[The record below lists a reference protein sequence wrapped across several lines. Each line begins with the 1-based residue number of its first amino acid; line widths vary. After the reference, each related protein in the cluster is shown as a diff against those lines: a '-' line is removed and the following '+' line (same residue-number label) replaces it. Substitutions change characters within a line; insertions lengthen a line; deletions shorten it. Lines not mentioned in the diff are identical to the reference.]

1 MRYFFYIYLLVF
13 NVNFLLAQET
23 QSKSRIDE
31 IVVTAELNDIDAYN
45 ISSSISVITENDI
58 FKRNANHLE
67 DLLFITPNVNYSSGA
82 SRGKFYQIRGIGE
95 RSEFTEPVNYS
106 VGVIIDGIDFTGI
119 ALGASTFDVK
129 QVEVLRGPQGTLYG
143 ANALAGLI
151 NIVSNDPTED
161 FYSEISGSISEF
173 GGKDLGIIISNSS
186 DNNFGYRLGLKRSKS
201 DGYVKNVYLKRDD
214 TNDIDETISRA
225 KFTKNND
232 TAKLTL
238 NIFYADI
245 DNGYDAFSLDNTRNT
260 YSDEPGY
267 DRQKTTAI
275 STKLEKIL
283 RNSDAIEILVSFTDS
298 ELGYAYDEDWSNNR
312 ICDKTLCDS
321 KLLGFDLWYSS
332 FDSFN
337 RDNKNHS
344 IDLRYIANSKNTNWV
359 IGLYNRDQDINLI
372 RKYTSLQNDFK
383 SSFDTRNSAIY
394 GQFTNNITSKIKFQA
409 GLRYEDRKADYLDN
423 NGPIPDGFFCIAIYP
438 RPDSCLFDNKYSKSE
453 NFWGGQI
460 SLQNQVNE
468 NSMIYVLLSR
478 GYKPGGV
485 NIDGQISQEN
495 LNYESETMWN
505 YELGIKTSNT
515 NKTIFLQASVFY
527 QDRDDV
533 QTKQSLIT
541 SIDSGIEGG
550 DCPCSFADYIGNAAS
565 GSNYGLELEFL
576 WIPNDKIEIFS
587 TLGLLETEFKDFIS
601 YSHINADP
609 ENGRGFDLSGRDQSH
624 APKYQLNLSFIYSLR
639 ENLFFNLNLEAK
651 DEFYFSDRHNSKS
664 NSYSLLNFM
673 VSYKKNFYEINFYGK
688 NITDED
694 YQTRGFG
701 SFGNDPR
708 KFYIT
713 EQYNQYA
720 APRVFGINGKRFF

>member
-1 MRYFFYIYLLVF
+1 MRFLFYVCLLVF
-13 NVNFLLAQET
+13 NINYLPAQEI
-23 QSKSRIDE
+23 QSQSRIDE
-31 IVVTAELNDIDAYN
+31 IVVTAEFNNIDAYS
-45 ISSSISVITENDI
+45 ISSSISVIGENDI
-58 FKRNANHLE
+58 SKRNANHLE
-67 DLLFITPNVNYSSGA
+67 DLLFIAPNVNYSSGA

-129 QVEVLRGPQGTLYG
+129 QIEVLRGPQGTLYG

-151 NIVSNDPTED
+151 NIVSNDPTEN

-173 GGKDLGIIISNSS
+173 GGKDFGIILSNSN
-186 DNNFGYRLGLKRSKS
+186 DNNFGYRLGIKNSKS
-201 DGYVKNVYLKRDD
+201 DGFIKNVYLNRDD

-232 TAKLTL
+232 TTKLTL

-245 DNGYDAFSLDNTRNT
+245 DNGYDAFSLDNTRTT

-267 DRQKTTAI
+267 DRQKTTAA
-275 STKLEKIL
+275 SAKFEKTL
-283 RNSDAIEILVSFTDS
+283 RNSHTIEILASFADS
-298 ELGYAYDEDWSNNR
+298 ELGYAYDEDWSNTG
-312 ICDKTLCDS
+312 ICEKTPCDS
-321 KLLGFDLWYSS
+321 ALFGFDWWYSS

-337 RDNKNHS
+337 RDNTNHS
-344 IDLRYIANSKNTNWV
+344 IDLRYISNSENINWV
-359 IGLYNRDQDINLI
+359 VGLYNRDQDINLI
-372 RKYTSLQNDFK
+372 RKYTYLQNDFK

-394 GQFTNNITSKIKFQA
+394 GQFTNNLTDKIKFQA

-423 NGPIPDGFFCIAIYP
+423 NGPIPEGFFCIEIYP

-453 NFWGGQI
+453 NFWGGQV
-460 SLQNQVNE
+460 SLQNQIFDNT
-468 NSMIYVLLSR
+468 MIYALLSR

-485 NIDGQISQEN
+485 NIDGQISQQN
-495 LNYESETMWN
+495 LNYDSETMWN
-505 YELGIKTSNT
+505 YELGVKTNNQ
-515 NKTIFLQASVFY
+515 NKTIFLQTSVFY

-533 QTKQSLIT
+533 QTKQSLVT
-541 SIDSGIEGG
+541 SIDSGIVGG

-576 WIPNDKIEIFS
+576 WILNNKIEIFS
-587 TLGLLETEFKDFIS
+587 TLGLLETEFKNFIS

-609 ENGRGFDLSGRDQSH
+609 ENGRGFDLSGREQSH
-624 APKYQLNLSFIYSLR
+624 APKYQFSLSLNYNLS

-651 DEFYFSDRHNSKS
+651 DEFYFSDRHDSKS
-664 NSYSLLNFM
+664 KSYNLLNFV
-673 VSYKKNFYEINFYGK
+673 VSYKKNSYEINFYGK

>member
-13 NVNFLLAQET
+13 SINFVSAQET
-23 QSKSRIDE
+23 QSQLRIDE
-31 IVVTAELNDIDAYN
+31 IVVTAEFNDVDAYN
-45 ISSSISVITENDI
+45 ISSSISVISENDI

-151 NIVSNDPTED
+151 NIVSNDPTEN

-173 GGKDLGIIISNSS
+173 GGKDFGIILSNSN
-186 DNNFGYRLGLKRSKS
+186 DNNFGYRLGIKNSKS
-201 DGYVKNVYLKRDD
+201 DGFIKNVYLNRDD

-232 TAKLTL
+232 TTKLTL

-245 DNGYDAFSLDNTRNT
+245 DNGYDAFSLDNTRTT

-267 DRQKTTAI
+267 DRQKTTAA
-275 STKLEKIL
+275 SAKFEKTL
-283 RNSDAIEILVSFTDS
+283 RNSHTIEILASFADS
-298 ELGYAYDEDWSNNR
+298 ELGYAYDEDWSNTG
-312 ICDKTLCDS
+312 ICEKTPCDS
-321 KLLGFDLWYSS
+321 ALFGFDWWYSS

-337 RDNKNHS
+337 RDNTNHS
-344 IDLRYIANSKNTNWV
+344 IDLRYISNSENTNWV
-359 IGLYNRDQDINLI
+359 VGLYNRDQDINLI
-372 RKYTSLQNDFK
+372 RKYTYLQNDFK

-394 GQFTNNITSKIKFQA
+394 GQFTNNLTDKIKFQA

-423 NGPIPDGFFCIAIYP
+423 NGPIPEGFFCIEIYP

-460 SLQNQVNE
+460 SLQNQIIE
-468 NSMIYVLLSR
+468 NTMIYALLSR

-485 NIDGQISQEN
+485 NIDGQISQQN
-495 LNYESETMWN
+495 LNYDSETMWN
-505 YELGIKTSNT
+505 YELGVKTNNQ

-533 QTKQSLIT
+533 QTKQSLVT
-541 SIDSGIEGG
+541 SIDSGIVGG

-576 WIPNDKIEIFS
+576 WILNNKIEIFS
-587 TLGLLETEFKDFIS
+587 TLGLLETEFKNFIS

-609 ENGRGFDLSGRDQSH
+609 ENGRGFDLSGREQSH
-624 APKYQLNLSFIYSLR
+624 APKYQFNLSLNYNLS

-651 DEFYFSDRHNSKS
+651 DEFYFSDRHDSKS
-664 NSYSLLNFM
+664 KSYNLLNFV
-673 VSYKKNFYEINFYGK
+673 VSYKKNSYEINFYGK

>member
-1 MRYFFYIYLLVF
+1 MRYFFYAYLLIF
-13 NVNFLLAQET
+13 NINFLSAQET
-23 QSKSRIDE
+23 QSQSRIDE
-31 IVVTAELNDIDAYN
+31 IVVTAEFNDIDAYN

-173 GGKDLGIIISNSS
+173 GGRDFGVIISNSN
-186 DNNFGYRLGLKRSKS
+186 DNNFGYRLGFKNSKS
-201 DGYVKNVYLKRDD
+201 DGFIKNVFLNRDD
-214 TNDIDETISRA
+214 TNDINETISRA

-232 TAKLTL
+232 STKLIL

-245 DNGYDAFSLDNTRNT
+245 DNGYDAFSLDNTRTT

-267 DRQKTTAI
+267 DRQRTTAV
-275 STKLEKIL
+275 STKIEKIL
-283 RNSDAIEILVSFTDS
+283 RNSDTIEILASFADS
-298 ELGYAYDEDWSNNR
+298 ELGYAYDEDWSNTG
-312 ICDKTLCDS
+312 ICDKTPCDS
-321 KLLGFDLWYSS
+321 KLFGFDWWYSS

-344 IDLRYIANSKNTNWV
+344 IDLRYISNSKNINWV

-372 RKYTSLQNDFK
+372 RKYTYLQNDFK

-394 GQFTNNITSKIKFQA
+394 GQFTNNFTGKIKLQA

-423 NGPIPDGFFCIAIYP
+423 NGPVPEGFFCIAIYP
-438 RPDSCLFDNKYSKSE
+438 RPDSCLFDNNYSKSE

-460 SLQNQVNE
+460 SLQNQINK
-468 NSMIYVLLSR
+468 NSMIYALLSR

-485 NIDGQISQEN
+485 NIDGQIRQEN
-495 LNYESETMWN
+495 LNYDSETMWN
-505 YELGIKTSNT
+505 YELGIKTNNQ

-533 QTKQSLIT
+533 QTKQSLVT
-541 SIDSGIEGG
+541 SIDSGIVGG

-576 WIPNDKIEIFS
+576 WILNNKVEIFS
-587 TLGLLETEFKDFIS
+587 TLGLLETEFKNFIS

-609 ENGRGFDLSGRDQSH
+609 GNGRGFDLSGREQSH
-624 APKYQLNLSFIYSLR
+624 APKYQFNLSLNYNLS

-651 DEFYFSDRHNSKS
+651 DEFYFSDRHDSKS
-664 NSYSLLNFM
+664 KSYNLLNF
-673 VSYKKNFYEINFYGK
+673 VISYKKNSYEINFYGK

>member
-1 MRYFFYIYLLVF
+1 MRYLFYVCLLVF
-13 NVNFLLAQET
+13 NTNYLSAQEI
-23 QSKSRIDE
+23 QSQSRIDE
-31 IVVTAELNDIDAYN
+31 IVVTAEFNDIDAYS
-45 ISSSISVITENDI
+45 ISSSISVIGENDI
-58 FKRNANHLE
+58 SKRNANHLE
-67 DLLFITPNVNYSSGA
+67 DLLFIAPNVNYSSGA

-129 QVEVLRGPQGTLYG
+129 QVEILRGPQGTLYG

-173 GGKDLGIIISNSS
+173 GGKDFGIIISNSNE
-186 DNNFGYRLGLKRSKS
+186 NNFGYRLGFKNSKS
-201 DGYVKNVYLKRDD
+201 DGFVKNVFLNRND

-232 TAKLTL
+232 TTKLTL

-245 DNGYDAFSLDNTRNT
+245 DNGYDAFSLDNNRNT

-267 DRQKTTAI
+267 DRQKTTAA
-275 STKLEKIL
+275 STIFEKTL
-283 RNSDAIEILVSFTDS
+283 RNNNTIEILASFSDS
-298 ELGYAYDEDWSNNR
+298 ELGYAYDEDWSNTG
-312 ICDKTLCDS
+312 ICEKTPCDS
-321 KLLGFDLWYSS
+321 TLFGFDWWYSS

-337 RDNKNHS
+337 RDNTNHS
-344 IDLRYIANSKNTNWV
+344 IDLRYISNSENVNWV
-359 IGLYNRDQDINLI
+359 VGLYNRDQDINLI
-372 RKYTSLQNDFK
+372 RKYTYLQNDFK

-394 GQFTNNITSKIKFQA
+394 GQFTNNFTNKIKFQA
-409 GLRYEDRKADYLDN
+409 GLRYEDRRADYLDN
-423 NGPIPDGFFCIAIYP
+423 NGPVPEGFVCIEVYP
-438 RPDSCLFDNKYSKSE
+438 RPDSCLFDNNYSKSE

-460 SLQNQVNE
+460 SLQNQITE
-468 NSMIYVLLSR
+468 NTMIYVLLSR

-485 NIDGQISQEN
+485 NIDGQISQQN
-495 LNYESETMWN
+495 LNYDSETMWN
-505 YELGIKTSNT
+505 YELGVKTNNQ

-533 QTKQSLIT
+533 QTKQSLVT
-541 SIDSGIEGG
+541 SIDSGIVGG

-576 WIPNDKIEIFS
+576 WILNNKIEIFS
-587 TLGLLETEFKDFIS
+587 TLGLLETEFKNFIS

-609 ENGRGFDLSGRDQSH
+609 ENGRGFDLSGREQSH
-624 APKYQLNLSFIYSLR
+624 APKYQFNLSLNYNLS

-651 DEFYFSDRHNSKS
+651 DEFYFSDRHDSKS
-664 NSYSLLNFM
+664 KSYNLLNFV
-673 VSYKKNFYEINFYGK
+673 VSYKKNSYEINFYGK

>member
-1 MRYFFYIYLLVF
+1 MRYFFYVYLLVF
-13 NVNFLLAQET
+13 NINFLSAQEI
-23 QSKSRIDE
+23 QSPSRIDE
-31 IVVTAELNDIDAYN
+31 IVVTAEFNDIDAYN
-45 ISSSISVITENDI
+45 ISSSISVISGNDI
-58 FKRNANHLE
+58 SKRNANHLE

-129 QVEVLRGPQGTLYG
+129 QVEILRGPQGTLYG

-173 GGKDLGIIISNSS
+173 GGKDFGIIISNSNE
-186 DNNFGYRLGLKRSKS
+186 NNFGYRLGFKNSKS
-201 DGYVKNVYLKRDD
+201 DGFVKNVFLNRND

-232 TAKLTL
+232 TTKLTL

-245 DNGYDAFSLDNTRNT
+245 DNGYDAFSLDNNRNT

-267 DRQKTTAI
+267 DRQKTTAA
-275 STKLEKIL
+275 STIFEKTL
-283 RNSDAIEILVSFTDS
+283 RNNNTIEILASFSDS
-298 ELGYAYDEDWSNNR
+298 ELGYAYDEDWSNTG
-312 ICDKTLCDS
+312 ICEKTPCDS
-321 KLLGFDLWYSS
+321 TLFGFDWWYSS

-337 RDNKNHS
+337 RDNTNHS
-344 IDLRYIANSKNTNWV
+344 IDLRYISNSENVNWV
-359 IGLYNRDQDINLI
+359 VGLYNRDQDINLI
-372 RKYTSLQNDFK
+372 RKYTYLQNDFK

-394 GQFTNNITSKIKFQA
+394 GQFTNNFTNKIKFQA
-409 GLRYEDRKADYLDN
+409 GLRYEDRRADYLDN
-423 NGPIPDGFFCIAIYP
+423 NGPVPEGFVCIEVYP
-438 RPDSCLFDNKYSKSE
+438 RPDSCLFDNNYSKSE

-460 SLQNQVNE
+460 SLQNQITE
-468 NSMIYVLLSR
+468 NTMIYVLLSR

-485 NIDGQISQEN
+485 NIDGQISQQN
-495 LNYESETMWN
+495 LNYDSETMWN
-505 YELGIKTSNT
+505 YELGVKTNNQ

-533 QTKQSLIT
+533 QTKQSLVT
-541 SIDSGIEGG
+541 SIDSGIVGG

-576 WIPNDKIEIFS
+576 WILNNKIEIFS
-587 TLGLLETEFKDFIS
+587 TLGLLETEFKNFIS

-609 ENGRGFDLSGRDQSH
+609 ENGRGFDLSGREQSH
-624 APKYQLNLSFIYSLR
+624 APKYQFNLSLNYNLS

-651 DEFYFSDRHNSKS
+651 DEFYFSDRHDSKS
-664 NSYSLLNFM
+664 KSYNLLNFV
-673 VSYKKNFYEINFYGK
+673 VSYKKNSYEINFYGK

>member
-1 MRYFFYIYLLVF
+1 MRFLFYVCLLVF
-13 NVNFLLAQET
+13 NINYLPAQEI
-23 QSKSRIDE
+23 QSQSRIDE
-31 IVVTAELNDIDAYN
+31 IVVTAEFNNIDAYS
-45 ISSSISVITENDI
+45 ISSSISVIGENDI
-58 FKRNANHLE
+58 SKRNANHLE
-67 DLLFITPNVNYSSGA
+67 DLLFIAPNVNYSSGA

-129 QVEVLRGPQGTLYG
+129 QIEVLRGPQGTLYG

-173 GGKDLGIIISNSS
+173 GGRDFGIILSNSN
-186 DNNFGYRLGLKRSKS
+186 DNNFGYRLGFKNSKS
-201 DGYVKNVYLKRDD
+201 DGFIKNVYLNRDD

-225 KFTKNND
+225 KFTKNNA

-245 DNGYDAFSLDNTRNT
+245 DNGYDAFSLDNTRIT

-267 DRQKTTAI
+267 DRQKTTAA
-275 STKLEKIL
+275 STKFEKTL
-283 RNSDAIEILVSFTDS
+283 RNSDIIEILASFADS
-298 ELGYAYDEDWSNNR
+298 ELGYAYDEDWSNTR
-312 ICDKTLCDS
+312 ICNNTPCDS
-321 KLLGFDLWYSS
+321 TLFGFDWWYSS

-344 IDLRYIANSKNTNWV
+344 IDLRYISNSENINWV
-359 IGLYNRDQDINLI
+359 VGLYNRDQDINLI
-372 RKYTSLQNDFK
+372 RKYTYLQNDFK

-394 GQFTNNITSKIKFQA
+394 GQFTNKLTNKIRFQV
-409 GLRYEDRKADYLDN
+409 GLRYEDRRADYLDN
-423 NGPIPDGFFCIAIYP
+423 NGPVPEGFFCIAIYP

-460 SLQNQVNE
+460 SLQNQISDNT
-468 NSMIYVLLSR
+468 MIYALLSR

-485 NIDGQISQEN
+485 NIDGQISQQN
-495 LNYESETMWN
+495 LNYDSETMWN
-505 YELGIKTSNT
+505 YELGVKTNNQ
-515 NKTIFLQASVFY
+515 NKTIFLQTSVFY

-533 QTKQSLIT
+533 QTKQSLVT
-541 SIDSGIEGG
+541 SIDSGIVGG

-576 WIPNDKIEIFS
+576 WILNNKIEIFS
-587 TLGLLETEFKDFIS
+587 TLGLLETEFKNFIS

-609 ENGRGFDLSGRDQSH
+609 ENGRGFDLSGREQSH
-624 APKYQLNLSFIYSLR
+624 APKYQFSLSLNYNLS

-651 DEFYFSDRHNSKS
+651 DEFYFSDRHDSKS
-664 NSYSLLNFM
+664 KSYNLLNFV
-673 VSYKKNFYEINFYGK
+673 VSYKKNSYEINFYGK

-720 APRVFGINGKRFF
+720 ATRVFGINGKRIF

>member
-1 MRYFFYIYLLVF
+1 MRYLFYVCLLVF
-13 NVNFLLAQET
+13 NTNYLLAQEI
-23 QSKSRIDE
+23 QSQSRIDE
-31 IVVTAELNDIDAYN
+31 IVVTAEFNNIDAYS
-45 ISSSISVITENDI
+45 ISSSISVIGENDI
-58 FKRNANHLE
+58 SKRNANHLE
-67 DLLFITPNVNYSSGA
+67 DLLFIAPNVNYSSGA

-129 QVEVLRGPQGTLYG
+129 QIEVLRGPQGTLYG

-151 NIVSNDPTED
+151 NIVSNDPTEN

-173 GGKDLGIIISNSS
+173 GGKDFGIILSNSN
-186 DNNFGYRLGLKRSKS
+186 DNNFGYRLGIKNSKS
-201 DGYVKNVYLKRDD
+201 DGFIKNVYLNRDD

-225 KFTKNND
+225 KFTKNNA

-245 DNGYDAFSLDNTRNT
+245 DNGYDAFSLDNTRIT

-267 DRQKTTAI
+267 DRQKTTAA
-275 STKLEKIL
+275 STKFEKTL
-283 RNSDAIEILVSFTDS
+283 RNSDIIEILASFADS
-298 ELGYAYDEDWSNNR
+298 ELGYAYDEDWSNTG
-312 ICDKTLCDS
+312 ICEKTPCDS
-321 KLLGFDLWYSS
+321 ALFGFDWWYSS

-337 RDNKNHS
+337 RDNTNHS
-344 IDLRYIANSKNTNWV
+344 IDLRYISNSENTNWV
-359 IGLYNRDQDINLI
+359 VGLYNRDQDINLI
-372 RKYTSLQNDFK
+372 RKYTYLQNDFK

-394 GQFTNNITSKIKFQA
+394 GQFTNKLTNKIRFQV
-409 GLRYEDRKADYLDN
+409 GLRYEDRRADYLDN
-423 NGPIPDGFFCIAIYP
+423 NGPVPEGFFCIAIYP

-460 SLQNQVNE
+460 SLQNQISDNT
-468 NSMIYVLLSR
+468 MIYALLSR

-485 NIDGQISQEN
+485 NIDGQISQQN

-505 YELGIKTSNT
+505 YELGVKTNNQ
-515 NKTIFLQASVFY
+515 NKTIFLQTSVFY

-533 QTKQSLIT
+533 QTKQSLVT
-541 SIDSGIEGG
+541 SIDSGIVGG

-576 WIPNDKIEIFS
+576 WILNNKIEIFS
-587 TLGLLETEFKDFIS
+587 TLGLLETEFKNFIS

-609 ENGRGFDLSGRDQSH
+609 GNGIGFDLSGREQSH
-624 APKYQLNLSFIYSLR
+624 APKYQFNLSLNYNLS

-651 DEFYFSDRHNSKS
+651 DEFYFSDRHDSKS
-664 NSYSLLNFM
+664 KSYNLLNFV
-673 VSYKKNFYEINFYGK
+673 VSYKKNSYEINFYGK

>member
-13 NVNFLLAQET
+13 SINFVSAQET
-23 QSKSRIDE
+23 QSQLRIDE
-31 IVVTAELNDIDAYN
+31 IVVTAEFNDVDAYN
-45 ISSSISVITENDI
+45 ISSSISVISENDI

-151 NIVSNDPTED
+151 NIVSNDPTEN

-173 GGKDLGIIISNSS
+173 GGKDFGIILSNSN
-186 DNNFGYRLGLKRSKS
+186 DNNFGYRLGFKNSKS
-201 DGYVKNVYLKRDD
+201 DGFVKNIYLNRDD

-232 TAKLTL
+232 TTKLTL

-245 DNGYDAFSLDNTRNT
+245 DNGYDAFSLDNTRTT

-267 DRQKTTAI
+267 DRQKTTAA
-275 STKLEKIL
+275 SAKFEKTL
-283 RNSDAIEILVSFTDS
+283 RNSHTIEILASFADS
-298 ELGYAYDEDWSNNR
+298 ELGYAYDEDWSNTG
-312 ICDKTLCDS
+312 ICEKTPCDS
-321 KLLGFDLWYSS
+321 ALFGFDWWYSS

-337 RDNKNHS
+337 RDNTNHS
-344 IDLRYIANSKNTNWV
+344 IDLRYISNSENINWV
-359 IGLYNRDQDINLI
+359 VGLYNRDQDINLI
-372 RKYTSLQNDFK
+372 RKYTYLQNDFK

-394 GQFTNNITSKIKFQA
+394 GQFTNNLTDKIKFQA

-423 NGPIPDGFFCIAIYP
+423 NGPVPEGFFCIEIYP

-460 SLQNQVNE
+460 SLQNQIIE
-468 NSMIYVLLSR
+468 NTMIYALLSR

-485 NIDGQISQEN
+485 NIDGQISQQN
-495 LNYESETMWN
+495 LNYDSETMWN
-505 YELGIKTSNT
+505 YELGVKTNNQ

-533 QTKQSLIT
+533 QTKQSLVT
-541 SIDSGIEGG
+541 SIDSGIVGG

-576 WIPNDKIEIFS
+576 WILNNKIEIFS
-587 TLGLLETEFKDFIS
+587 TLGLLETEFKNFIS

-609 ENGRGFDLSGRDQSH
+609 GNGRGFDLSGREQSH
-624 APKYQLNLSFIYSLR
+624 APKYQFNLSLNYNLS
-639 ENLFFNLNLEAK
+639 ENLFFNLNLESK
-651 DEFYFSDRHNSKS
+651 DEFYFSDRHDAKSKS
-664 NSYSLLNFM
+664 YNLLNFA
-673 VSYKKNFYEINFYGK
+673 VSYKKNSYEINFYGK
-688 NITDED
+688 NITNED